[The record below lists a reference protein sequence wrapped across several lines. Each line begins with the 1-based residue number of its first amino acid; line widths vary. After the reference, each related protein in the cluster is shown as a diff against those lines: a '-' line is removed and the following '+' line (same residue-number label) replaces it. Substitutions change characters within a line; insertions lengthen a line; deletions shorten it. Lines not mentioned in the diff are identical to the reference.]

1 MSIVKSFHRF
11 NPNSD
16 FTQEQ
21 AAELARQINEYEVRI
36 PDTAGARLY
45 LFQGWCF
52 DIGNKPYL
60 IDYGSSIVR
69 KWARG
74 IGALR
79 RSLHLSPDERVVADP
94 FVKGGT

>member
-11 NPNSD
+11 NPNATLSQ
-16 FTQEQ
+16 TE
-21 AAELARQINEYEVRI
+21 AAEIARQINSGERGI
-36 PDTAGARLY
+36 PDTGGSKLY
-45 LFQGWCF
+45 LVGGFAF

-74 IGALR
+74 VGALR
-79 RSLHLSPDERVVADP
+79 RSLHLSAAERVVADP
-94 FVKGGT
+94 FVKGGS

>member
-11 NPNSD
+11 NPNATLSQ
-16 FTQEQ
+16 TE
-21 AAELARQINEYEVRI
+21 AAEIARQINSGERGI
-36 PDTAGARLY
+36 PDTAGANFY

-69 KWARG
+69 KWGRG
-74 IGALR
+74 VGALR
-79 RSLHLSPDERVVADP
+79 RSLHLSAAERVVADP
-94 FVKGGT
+94 FVKGGS

>member
-11 NPNSD
+11 NPNATMS
-16 FTQEQ
+16 QAE

-45 LFQGWCF
+45 LVGGFAF

-79 RSLHLSPDERVVADP
+79 RSLHLSAAERVVADP